1 VAFGAVCA
9 GLGAGWGAV
18 VLNPSSG
25 NRSKPLRPPG
35 SVDEQRFAGLCI
47 RCGNC
52 IRACPT
58 GIIRPDLG
66 SQGIAGFLAPVVR
79 FQDGYCRED
88 CHACTQVCPSGA
100 ITRLSLDQKQHT
112 PLGVAKVD
120 FSICL
125 LAEDRECDI
134 CARVCPYEA
143 IDIRWSEEEYLAVPH
158 VDHEKCPGCGA
169 CEAGCPGTNE
179 WERAHSDEPIPL
191 RRAIEVHPRDQGT
204 ANE

>member
-1 VAFGAVCA
+1 MGVGARWA
-9 GLGAGWGAV
+9 TAIAYFYPGG
-18 VLNPSSG
+18 
-25 NRSKPLRPPG
+25 RRKPLRPPG
-35 SVDEQRFAGLCI
+35 SIDEERFPGLCI

-88 CHACTQVCPSGA
+88 CHLCTQVCPSGA
-100 ITRLSLDQKQHT
+100 ITRLSLEEKQDT
-112 PLGVAKVD
+112 PMGVARVD

-125 LAEDRECDI
+125 LRENRECDI
-134 CARVCPYEA
+134 CERVCPYEA
-143 IDIRWSEEEYLAVPH
+143 IDIRWSEEEYLAIPQ

-169 CEAGCPGTNE
+169 CEAACPGTNE
-179 WERAHSDEPIPL
+179 WERRHADEPIPL
-191 RRAIEVHPRDQGT
+191 RRAIEVHPCRRG
-204 ANE
+204 